1 MMSQQSKRELL
12 EVLRPRYLKASK
24 VKKQRMLD
32 EFTAVT
38 GYRRKYAIRGEQD
51 LTCLHETIPDPHRS
65 PQLCQHP
72 QPIP

>member
-1 MMSQQSKRELL
+1 MMSQQSKRELS
-12 EVLRPRYLKASK
+12 EVLRTRYLKASK

-51 LTCLHETIPDPHRS
+51 LTCLRETIPDPRRCPRMS
-65 PQLCQHP
+65 CD
-72 QPIP
+72 